1 MKTGGTQPWREAT
14 AVPVHE
20 TRSTPVIVEHPGL
33 EGFEPLLDRVLDIAH
48 TSGIQALAQAGLR
61 LDDIKTRPSAHRRFL
76 RGCHYGFDL
85 AQRRVTTAVIDL
97 EEKARSLTGRLRGN
111 ADEAKDRVELL
122 RAIQTRQR
130 VLRRLIDSILWQILY
145 PDERALR
152 YFAVDNRLRPIDPPV
167 LMRMA
172 GIAHHR
178 NREDRLKFNVV
189 SDLTTA
195 VHIGDLVEVDR
206 TNLTKTS
213 WRVVE
218 LKEGK
223 MNAMLSSSIEERGGA
238 LSEQEFDILRTVHGD
253 AAARQARRMLR
264 QRAREESF
272 RSIMETDHGLSPQY
286 QMPVHVSPEREYT
299 GSYMDAILQTSI
311 QAKQHGVAT
320 TTVDGC
326 LRLLAA
332 KPGHRLWPKDVLGAV
347 MHCFYHIG
355 EQVTECV
362 LGDPAQSKAELAAVR
377 EIPPVVDLIAH
388 NMHDPL
394 GTPIFLLPNLE
405 IVKDLIMR
413 RLRVFVQFD
422 FRRFFEQAS
431 LQGIK
436 LSWASRKDTES
447 YKKLSGI
454 IPGSPGSYGVRVTIP
469 GAPEQILLG
478 GFFRRVIGDF
488 TLPRDLL
495 KMIKQYPRQL
505 EQMAQSGGHDDKS

>member
-1 MKTGGTQPWREAT
+1 M
-14 AVPVHE
+14 
-20 TRSTPVIVEHPGL
+20 IVEHPGL
-33 EGFEPLLDRVLDIAH
+33 EGFEPLLNHVVDIAH
-48 TSGIQALAQAGLR
+48 TSGIQALSQVGLR
-61 LDDIKTRPSAHRRFL
+61 LEDIKTSPSTHRRFL

-85 AQRRVTTAVIDL
+85 AQRHVTKAVIDL
-97 EEKARSLTGRLRGN
+97 EEKARSLTGRPRGN
-111 ADEAKDRVELL
+111 ADEAKDRLGLV
-122 RAIQTRQR
+122 RVIQTRQR
-130 VLRRLIDSILWQILY
+130 ILRRLIDSILWQILY

-152 YFAVDNRLRPIDPPV
+152 YFAVDDRLRPIDPPV

-172 GIAHHR
+172 DIAYQR
-178 NREDRLKFNVV
+178 NREDRLKFNII

-206 TNLTKTS
+206 TNLAKTS

-218 LKEGK
+218 LKEGR
-223 MNAMLSSSIEERGGA
+223 MNAVLSSTIEAKGGS
-238 LSEQEFDILRTVHGD
+238 LSEQDFDTLRTVRGD

-264 QRAREESF
+264 QRAREEGF

-299 GSYMDAILQTSI
+299 GSYIDAILQTSI
-311 QAKQHGVAT
+311 EAKEHGVAT

-332 KPGHRLWPKDVLGAV
+332 KPGHRLWPEDVFGAV

-362 LGDPAQSKAELAAVR
+362 LGDPAKAEAEVR
-377 EIPPVVDLIAH
+377 SIRGIPPVVDLITH
-388 NMHDPL
+388 NVHDPL
-394 GTPIFLLPNLE
+394 GTPIFVLPDLE

-422 FRRFFEQAS
+422 LRRFFEQAS
-431 LQGIK
+431 SQGIH
-436 LSWASRKDTES
+436 LSWASRKDTEDC
-447 YKKLSGI
+447 KKLSGI
-454 IPGSPGSYGVRVTIP
+454 IPGSPGSYGARVTIP

-478 GFFRRVIGDF
+478 GFFRRAIGDF

-495 KMIKQYPRQL
+495 KMIKQYPRHL
-505 EQMAQSGGHDDKS
+505 EQLAQSGSHDDKQGPA